1 MYRMNIMCMES
12 SLYMVNIMVVY
23 IDLQVDKVDNLSG
36 VQYSPLDMAEY
47 VFWTGDEKGVT
58 LAIEE
63 FLQEG
68 LVRFFLPKI
77 LSETHKMLLKN
88 ICKNFY

>member
-68 LVRFFLPKI
+68 LVRFFC
-77 LSETHKMLLKN
+77 LKSYLKL
-88 ICKNFY
+88 IKCC

>member
-1 MYRMNIMCMES
+1 
-12 SLYMVNIMVVY
+12 
-23 IDLQVDKVDNLSG
+23 
-36 VQYSPLDMAEY
+36 MAEY

-68 LVRFFLPKI
+68 LV
-77 LSETHKMLLKN
+77 SS
-88 ICKNFY
+88 ICAPFCTPGK

>member
-1 MYRMNIMCMES
+1 MSAVSRTMTALTTLISCF
-12 SLYMVNIMVVY
+12 
-23 IDLQVDKVDNLSG
+23 QADKYTSYAG
-36 VQYSPLDMAEY
+36 VQYTPLDMAEY

-68 LVRFFLPKI
+68 LVSTAVCVCITQARA
-77 LSETHKMLLKN
+77 
-88 ICKNFY
+88 

>member
-1 MYRMNIMCMES
+1 
-12 SLYMVNIMVVY
+12 
-23 IDLQVDKVDNLSG
+23 
-36 VQYSPLDMAEY
+36 MAEY

-68 LVRFFLPKI
+68 LVSRTFFLSYYNRKFP
-77 LSETHKMLLKN
+77 
-88 ICKNFY
+88 

>member
-1 MYRMNIMCMES
+1 
-12 SLYMVNIMVVY
+12 
-23 IDLQVDKVDNLSG
+23 
-36 VQYSPLDMAEY
+36 VQYSPLDIAEY

-68 LVRFFLPKI
+68 LVSSI
-77 LSETHKMLLKN
+77 LYTFTE
-88 ICKNFY
+88 

>member
-1 MYRMNIMCMES
+1 MSAVSRTTNALTTLIPCF
-12 SLYMVNIMVVY
+12 
-23 IDLQVDKVDNLSG
+23 QADKYTSYAG

-68 LVRFFLPKI
+68 LVSATVCACITQARSWL
-77 LSETHKMLLKN
+77 
-88 ICKNFY
+88 

>member
-1 MYRMNIMCMES
+1 MTALTTLILCF
-12 SLYMVNIMVVY
+12 
-23 IDLQVDKVDNLSG
+23 QADKYTSYAG

-68 LVRFFLPKI
+68 LVSATMCTCIPQARP
-77 LSETHKMLLKN
+77 
-88 ICKNFY
+88 

>member
-1 MYRMNIMCMES
+1 
-12 SLYMVNIMVVY
+12 
-23 IDLQVDKVDNLSG
+23 
-36 VQYSPLDMAEY
+36 MAEY

-68 LVRFFLPKI
+68 LVSSI
-77 LSETHKMLLKN
+77 LYTYITEHNK
-88 ICKNFY
+88 

>member
-1 MYRMNIMCMES
+1 MEKFS
-12 SLYMVNIMVVY
+12 SYTGI
-23 IDLQVDKVDNLSG
+23 
-36 VQYSPLDMAEY
+36 QYSPQDMAEY

-68 LVRFFLPKI
+68 LVSIHLLVKI
-77 LSETHKMLLKN
+77 N
-88 ICKNFY
+88 IKYCFHYKSLIFT

>member
-1 MYRMNIMCMES
+1 
-12 SLYMVNIMVVY
+12 
-23 IDLQVDKVDNLSG
+23 
-36 VQYSPLDMAEY
+36 MAEY

-68 LVRFFLPKI
+68 LVKHKTF
-77 LSETHKMLLKN
+77 HKMFPQT
-88 ICKNFY
+88 CVF

>member
-1 MYRMNIMCMES
+1 M
-12 SLYMVNIMVVY
+12 
-23 IDLQVDKVDNLSG
+23 DNLSG

-68 LVRFFLPKI
+68 LVSDSPPLYTVVYFAKKNRIVNFIIPHLI
-77 LSETHKMLLKN
+77 L
-88 ICKNFY
+88 

>member
-1 MYRMNIMCMES
+1 
-12 SLYMVNIMVVY
+12 
-23 IDLQVDKVDNLSG
+23 
-36 VQYSPLDMAEY
+36 MAEY

-68 LVRFFLPKI
+68 LVSHILLLLIIDVLKYGLEQCIQKWMSRRPKVAH
-77 LSETHKMLLKN
+77 L
-88 ICKNFY
+88 

>member
-1 MYRMNIMCMES
+1 MSAVSRTMTALTTLIPCF
-12 SLYMVNIMVVY
+12 
-23 IDLQVDKVDNLSG
+23 QADKYTSYAG

-68 LVRFFLPKI
+68 LVSATVCACITQARPEL
-77 LSETHKMLLKN
+77 
-88 ICKNFY
+88 